1 VKGKCGDCG
10 GQIDRREWDA
20 YQVESNEKYLY
31 SCNCKI
37 CTKEVTLETY
47 KGPVDEIKMENIE
60 IKS

>member
-1 VKGKCGDCG
+1 VKGKCSDCG

-20 YQVESNEKYLY
+20 YQAESNEKCLY

-37 CTKEVTLETY
+37 YTKEVTLENY
-47 KGPVDEIKMENIE
+47 KGPVDKIKMENIE